1 MAKWGGSGELRRQ
14 FSRYTWAGRDGV
26 ERPTVFDRGRRS
38 RGRME
43 RCGWLERTNFFTNPQ
58 LCITDLQE
66 AVEDT
71 LRS

>member
-1 MAKWGGSGELRRQ
+1 
-14 FSRYTWAGRDGV
+14 
-26 ERPTVFDRGRRS
+26 
-38 RGRME
+38 ME